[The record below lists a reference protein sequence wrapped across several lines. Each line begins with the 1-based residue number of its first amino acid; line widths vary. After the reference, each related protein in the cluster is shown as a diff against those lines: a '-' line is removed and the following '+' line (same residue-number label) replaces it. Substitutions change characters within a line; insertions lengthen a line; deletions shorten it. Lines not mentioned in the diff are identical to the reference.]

1 MTRHRTHVP
10 AAGRLRAGLAAA
22 LVTACAGALALLTGC
37 DDSSGG
43 GSPSGTGL
51 PSAVR
56 SAVSSGAAAASS
68 AASSAAAAASGFAAS
83 AGAGAAGATASF
95 DAALA
100 RAAGQGNAIDSVQ
113 LTSVPTARTGGLNA
127 VVVGMAN
134 NTAETASYAV
144 KVEFTDST
152 GHVVDSSVVGAT
164 GVAAGRSAQAI
175 AFTTEDRGTV
185 LTPRV
190 AKAQRF

>member
-1 MTRHRTHVP
+1 MTRHRRRVP
-10 AAGRLRAGLAAA
+10 AAGRLRAATAAA
-22 LVTACAGALALLTGC
+22 LVAACAGGLALVSGC

-43 GSPSGTGL
+43 SAPSGTRL

-68 AASSAAAAASGFAAS
+68 AVSSAAAAASSFAAS
-83 AGAGAAGATASF
+83 VGAGATSAAASF

-100 RAAGQGNAIDSVQ
+100 KAAGQGNAIDSVQ
-113 LTSVPTARTGGLNA
+113 LTSVPTAQTGGLNA

-134 NTAETASYAV
+134 NTDKTASYAV
-144 KVEFTDST
+144 KVEFADST

-164 GVAAGRSAQAI
+164 GVGAGRSAQTI
-175 AFTTEDRGTV
+175 AFTTKDRGTV

>member
-1 MTRHRTHVP
+1 MTRHRIR
-10 AAGRLRAGLAAA
+10 AATAAA
-22 LVTACAGALALLTGC
+22 LVAAASGGLVLVSGC
-37 DDSSGG
+37 DDAADSGSSG
-43 GSPSGTGL
+43 TRL

-56 SAVSSGAAAASS
+56 SAVSGGAAAASS

-83 AGAGAAGATASF
+83 SGAAATGAAASF

-100 RAAGQGNAIDSVQ
+100 RAAGQGNAVDSVQ
-113 LTSVPTARTGGLNA
+113 LTSVPTAQTGGLNA

-134 NTAETASYAV
+134 NTGKTASYAV
-144 KVEFTDST
+144 KVEFADSG

-164 GVAAGRSAQAI
+164 GVAAGESTQAV

>member
-1 MTRHRTHVP
+1 MTRHRRRVP
-10 AAGRLRAGLAAA
+10 AAGRLRAATAAA
-22 LVTACAGALALLTGC
+22 LVAACAGGLALVSGC

-43 GSPSGTGL
+43 STPSGTRL

-68 AASSAAAAASGFAAS
+68 AAAAASSFAAS
-83 AGAGAAGATASF
+83 VGAGATSAAASF

-100 RAAGQGNAIDSVQ
+100 KAAGQGNAIDSVQ
-113 LTSVPTARTGGLNA
+113 LTSVPTAQTGGLNA

-134 NTAETASYAV
+134 NTDKTASYAV
-144 KVEFTDST
+144 KVEFADST
-152 GHVVDSSVVGAT
+152 GHVVNSSVVGAT
-164 GVAAGRSAQAI
+164 GVGAGKSAQTI
-175 AFTTEDRGTV
+175 AFTTKDRGTV